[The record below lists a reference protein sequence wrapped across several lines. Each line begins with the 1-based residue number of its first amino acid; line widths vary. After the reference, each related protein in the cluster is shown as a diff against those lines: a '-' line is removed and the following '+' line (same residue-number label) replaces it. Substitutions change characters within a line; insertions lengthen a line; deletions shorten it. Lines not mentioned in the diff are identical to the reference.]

1 MFFRCGP
8 SVVIHQV
15 PHLLFFPNFFFLMK
29 KFLLPAL
36 LAIAVV
42 GVAPAASAPKAAK
55 TTTVAPAPAYKLQ
68 PQLSTLGWEGKA
80 VTHGHNGTMQF
91 SDGELLVKGNTI
103 VGGTVTVN
111 MKTMVATDI
120 KDAESQGKFVG
131 HMSSDD
137 FFGVTTY
144 PTSVFKIVSVTP
156 IKGAAATADNVTIAG
171 DMTIKGVTQ
180 RISFP
185 AKAGVK
191 DGVAAATGKVTIDRT
206 KFGLK
211 YGSKSFFDTL
221 GDKAIYDT
229 FDLTFNVIAK
239 KA

>member
-1 MFFRCGP
+1 
-8 SVVIHQV
+8 
-15 PHLLFFPNFFFLMK
+15 MK
-29 KFLLPAL
+29 KFLLPVL
-36 LAIAVV
+36 FAVATI
-42 GVAPAASAPKAAK
+42 GATTAASAPKVAK
-55 TTTVAPAPAYKLQ
+55 VAAPAPSYKLQ

-91 SDGELLVKGNTI
+91 SDGELLVKDASI
-103 VGGTVTVN
+103 VGGIVTVN

-120 KDAESQGKFVG
+120 KDAETQGKFVG

-137 FFGVTTY
+137 FFGVEKF
-144 PTSVFKIVSVTP
+144 PTSTFKIVSVTP
-156 IKGAAATADNVTIAG
+156 IKGAAATADNATIAG
-171 DMTIKGVTQ
+171 DLTIKGVTQ

-191 DGVAAATGKVTIDRT
+191 DGVAAASGKVTIDRT
-206 KFGLK
+206 KFGLR
-211 YGSKSFFDTL
+211 YGSKSFFDSI

-229 FDLTFNVIAK
+229 FDLTFNIIAK

>member
-1 MFFRCGP
+1 
-8 SVVIHQV
+8 
-15 PHLLFFPNFFFLMK
+15 MK
-29 KFLLPAL
+29 KILLPAL
-36 LAIAVV
+36 FAIAVI
-42 GVAPAASAPKAAK
+42 GVAPAASAAK
-55 TTTVAPAPAYKLQ
+55 VAPAKTAAADPAYKLQ

-80 VTHGHNGTMQF
+80 VTHGHVGTMNF
-91 SDGELLVKGNTI
+91 SSGELLVKGSTI
-103 VGGTVTVN
+103 VGGTVIVD
-111 MKTMVATDI
+111 MKTLKATDI
-120 KDAESQGKFVG
+120 KDAEQHGKFVG

-137 FFGVTTY
+137 FFSAEKF
-144 PTSVFKIVSVTP
+144 PTSTFKIVSVTP
-156 IKGAAATADNVTIAG
+156 IKGAAKDADNATIAG

-185 AKAGVK
+185 AKVGVK

-211 YGSKSFFDTL
+211 YGSKSFFESI
-221 GDKAIYDT
+221 GDKAIYDN

>member
-1 MFFRCGP
+1 
-8 SVVIHQV
+8 
-15 PHLLFFPNFFFLMK
+15 MK
-29 KFLLPAL
+29 KILLPAL
-36 LAIAVV
+36 FAVALL
-42 GVAPAASAPKAAK
+42 GVAPVASAQKMNSLKMA
-55 TTTVAPAPAYKLQ
+55 TNAPAYKLQ

-91 SDGELLVKGNTI
+91 SDGELLVQGNAI

-120 KDAESQGKFVG
+120 KDAENQGKFVG

-137 FFGVTTY
+137 FFGAEKF
-144 PTSVFKIVSVTP
+144 PTSTFKIVSVTP
-156 IKGAAATADNVTIAG
+156 IKGAAKDANNATIAG

-185 AKAGVK
+185 AKVGVK

-211 YGSKSFFDTL
+211 YGSKTFFDSI
-221 GDKAIYDT
+221 GDKAIYDA

>member
-1 MFFRCGP
+1 
-8 SVVIHQV
+8 
-15 PHLLFFPNFFFLMK
+15 MK

-36 LAIAVV
+36 FAVAV
-42 GVAPAASAPKAAK
+42 FGAAPAASAQKTDKMAA
-55 TTTVAPAPAYKLQ
+55 VAPSYKLQ

-91 SDGELLVKGNTI
+91 TDGELLVKGNVL
-103 VGGTVTVN
+103 VGGTVTVD
-111 MKTMVATDI
+111 MKTLKATDI

-144 PTSVFKIVSVTP
+144 PTSTFKIVSITP
-156 IKGAAATADNVTIAG
+156 IKGAAKDAENATIAG

-185 AKAGVK
+185 AKVGVK
-191 DGVAAATGKVTIDRT
+191 DGVAAASGKVTIDRT

-211 YGSKSFFDTL
+211 YGSKTFFDSI

-229 FDLTFNVIAK
+229 FDLSFNVIAK

>member
-1 MFFRCGP
+1 
-8 SVVIHQV
+8 
-15 PHLLFFPNFFFLMK
+15 MK

-36 LAIAVV
+36 FAVASI
-42 GVAPAASAPKAAK
+42 GATSAASAPKAAK
-55 TTTVAPAPAYKLQ
+55 TATVADPAYKLQ

-80 VTHGHNGTMQF
+80 VTHGHNGTMNF
-91 SDGELLVKGNTI
+91 TGGDLVVKGNSI
-103 VGGTVTVN
+103 VGGTVTVD
-111 MKTMVATDI
+111 MKSMKATDI
-120 KDAESQGKFVG
+120 KDADSQGKFVG

-137 FFGVTTY
+137 FFGVATY
-144 PTSVFKIVSVTP
+144 PTSTFKIVSVTP
-156 IKGAAATADNVTIAG
+156 IKGAAKDADNVTIAG

-191 DGVAAATGKVTIDRT
+191 DGIASASGKVTIDRT

-211 YGSKSFFDTL
+211 YGSKSFFESI
-221 GDKAIYDT
+221 GDKAINDT

>member
-1 MFFRCGP
+1 
-8 SVVIHQV
+8 
-15 PHLLFFPNFFFLMK
+15 MK
-29 KFLLPAL
+29 KILLPAL
-36 LAIAVV
+36 FAVALL
-42 GVAPAASAPKAAK
+42 GVAPVASAQKMNSLKMA
-55 TTTVAPAPAYKLQ
+55 TNAPAYKLQ

-91 SDGELLVKGNTI
+91 SDGELLVQGNAI
-103 VGGTVTVN
+103 VGGSVTVN
-111 MKTMVATDI
+111 MKPMVATAI
-120 KDAESQGKFVG
+120 KDAENQGKFVG

-137 FFGVTTY
+137 FFGAEKF
-144 PTSVFKIVSVTP
+144 PTSTFKIVSVTP
-156 IKGAAATADNVTIAG
+156 IKGAAKDANNATIAG

-185 AKAGVK
+185 AKVGVK

-211 YGSKSFFDTL
+211 YGSKTFFDSI
-221 GDKAIYDT
+221 GDKAIYDA

>member
-1 MFFRCGP
+1 
-8 SVVIHQV
+8 
-15 PHLLFFPNFFFLMK
+15 MK

-36 LAIAVV
+36 FAVATI
-42 GVAPAASAPKAAK
+42 GATSAASAPKVATA
-55 TTTVAPAPAYKLQ
+55 APAPAYKLQ

-80 VTHGHNGTMQF
+80 VTHGHVGTMQF
-91 SDGELLVKGNTI
+91 SDGDLLVKGNNI

-137 FFGVTTY
+137 FFGVATY
-144 PTSVFKIVSVTP
+144 PTSTFKIASVTP
-156 IKGAAATADNVTIAG
+156 IKGAAANADNVTIAG
-171 DMTIKGVTQ
+171 DLTIKGVTQ

-191 DGVAAATGKVTIDRT
+191 DGVAAASGKVTIDRT

-211 YGSKSFFDTL
+211 YGSKSFFESI

>member
-1 MFFRCGP
+1 
-8 SVVIHQV
+8 
-15 PHLLFFPNFFFLMK
+15 MK
-29 KFLLPAL
+29 KILLPAL
-36 LAIAVV
+36 FAIAVL
-42 GVAPAASAPKAAK
+42 GAAPAVSAA
-55 TTTVAPAPAYKLQ
+55 TVAPAKAAAADPAYKLQ

-80 VTHGHNGTMQF
+80 VTHGHNGTMNF
-91 SDGELLVKGNTI
+91 SSGELLVKGNAI
-103 VGGTVTVN
+103 VGGTVTVD
-111 MKTMVATDI
+111 MKSMKATDI

-137 FFGVTTY
+137 FFGAATY
-144 PTSVFKIVSVTP
+144 PTSTFKIVSVTP
-156 IKGAAATADNVTIAG
+156 IKGAAKDADNVTIAG

-191 DGVAAATGKVTIDRT
+191 DGIASASGKVTIDRT

-221 GDKAIYDT
+221 GDKAINDT

>member
-1 MFFRCGP
+1 
-8 SVVIHQV
+8 
-15 PHLLFFPNFFFLMK
+15 MK

-36 LAIAVV
+36 FAVATV
-42 GVAPAASAPKAAK
+42 GATFAASAPKVA
-55 TTTVAPAPAYKLQ
+55 TVAAPAPAYKLQ
-68 PQLSTLGWEGKA
+68 PQLSTLGWVGKK
-80 VTHGHNGTMQF
+80 VGGQHNGTV
-91 SDGELLVKGNTI
+91 SLKDGAVQVKGNQI

-137 FFGVTTY
+137 FFGVEKF
-144 PTSVFKIVSVTP
+144 PTSTFKIASVTP
-156 IKGAAATADNVTIAG
+156 IKGAAANADNVTIAG
-171 DMTIKGVTQ
+171 DLTIKGVTQ

-221 GDKAIYDT
+221 GDKAINDT

>member
-1 MFFRCGP
+1 
-8 SVVIHQV
+8 
-15 PHLLFFPNFFFLMK
+15 MK

-36 LAIAVV
+36 FAVAV
-42 GVAPAASAPKAAK
+42 LGAAPAASAAK
-55 TTTVAPAPAYKLQ
+55 VAPAKTVAAESAYKLQ

-80 VTHGHNGTMQF
+80 VTHGHNGTMNF
-91 SDGELLVKGNTI
+91 SSGELLVKGNAI
-103 VGGTVTVN
+103 VGGTVTVD
-111 MKTMVATDI
+111 MKTMKATDI
-120 KDAESQGKFVG
+120 KDADSQGKFVG

-137 FFGVTTY
+137 FFGVEKF
-144 PTSVFKIVSVTP
+144 PTATFKIMSVTP
-156 IKGAAATADNVTIAG
+156 IKGAAKDADNVTITG

-191 DGVAAATGKVTIDRT
+191 DGVAAASGKVTIDRT

-211 YGSKSFFDTL
+211 YGSKSFFESI
-221 GDKAIYDT
+221 GDKAIYDN

>member
-1 MFFRCGP
+1 
-8 SVVIHQV
+8 
-15 PHLLFFPNFFFLMK
+15 MK

-36 LAIAVV
+36 FAVAV
-42 GVAPAASAPKAAK
+42 LGAAPAASAQKNNSEKMA
-55 TTTVAPAPAYKLQ
+55 TNAPAYAVQ

-80 VTHGHNGTMQF
+80 VTHGHNGTMNF
-91 SDGELLVKGNTI
+91 SSGELLVKGNAI
-103 VGGTVTVN
+103 VGGTVTVD
-111 MKTMVATDI
+111 MKSMKATDI
-120 KDAESQGKFVG
+120 KDADSQGKFVG

-137 FFGVTTY
+137 FFGVATY
-144 PTSVFKIVSVTP
+144 PTSTFKIVSVAP
-156 IKGAAATADNVTIAG
+156 IKGAAKDADNATITG

-185 AKAGVK
+185 AKVGVK
-191 DGVAAATGKVTIDRT
+191 GDLASATGKVTIDRT

-211 YGSKSFFDTL
+211 YGSKSFFDSI
-221 GDKAIYDT
+221 GDKAINDT

>member
-1 MFFRCGP
+1 
-8 SVVIHQV
+8 
-15 PHLLFFPNFFFLMK
+15 MK

-36 LAIAVV
+36 FAIAAL
-42 GVAPAASAPKAAK
+42 GAAPVASAQKMNSAK
-55 TTTVAPAPAYKLQ
+55 MATNAPAYALQ

-80 VTHGHNGTMQF
+80 VTHGHIGTMNF
-91 SDGELLVKGNTI
+91 TSGELLVKGNAV
-103 VGGTVTVN
+103 VGGTVTVD
-111 MKTMVATDI
+111 MKTLKATDI

-137 FFGVTTY
+137 FFGVEKF
-144 PTSVFKIVSVTP
+144 PTSVFKIVSVAP
-156 IKGAAATADNVTIAG
+156 IKGAAQNADNATITG

-185 AKAGVK
+185 AKVGVK
-191 DGVAAATGKVTIDRT
+191 DGVAAATGTVTIDRT

-211 YGSKSFFDTL
+211 YGSKSFFDSI
-221 GDKAIYDT
+221 GDKAIYDN

>member
-1 MFFRCGP
+1 
-8 SVVIHQV
+8 
-15 PHLLFFPNFFFLMK
+15 MK
-29 KFLLPAL
+29 KILLPAL
-36 LAIAVV
+36 FAVALL
-42 GVAPAASAPKAAK
+42 GVAPVASAQKMNSLKMA
-55 TTTVAPAPAYKLQ
+55 TNAPAYKLQ

-91 SDGELLVKGNTI
+91 SDGELLVQGNAI

-120 KDAESQGKFVG
+120 KDAENQGKFVG

-137 FFGVTTY
+137 FFGAEKF
-144 PTSVFKIVSVTP
+144 PTSIFKIVSVTP
-156 IKGAAATADNVTIAG
+156 IKGAAKDANNATIAG

-185 AKAGVK
+185 AKVGVK

-211 YGSKSFFDTL
+211 YGSKTFFDSI
-221 GDKAIYDT
+221 GDKAIYDA

>member
-1 MFFRCGP
+1 
-8 SVVIHQV
+8 
-15 PHLLFFPNFFFLMK
+15 MK

-36 LAIAVV
+36 FAVATI
-42 GVAPAASAPKAAK
+42 GASFAASASKV
-55 TTTVAPAPAYKLQ
+55 TTVAAAEPAYKLQ

-91 SDGELLVKGNTI
+91 TDGELLVKGNSI

-137 FFGVTTY
+137 FFGVEKF
-144 PTSVFKIVSVTP
+144 PTSTFKIASVTP
-156 IKGAAATADNVTIAG
+156 IKGAAANADNVTIAG
-171 DMTIKGVTQ
+171 DLTIKGVTQ

-191 DGVAAATGKVTIDRT
+191 AGVAAASGKVTIDRT

-221 GDKAIYDT
+221 GDKAINDT

>member
-1 MFFRCGP
+1 
-8 SVVIHQV
+8 
-15 PHLLFFPNFFFLMK
+15 MK

-36 LAIAVV
+36 FAIAVI
-42 GVAPAASAPKAAK
+42 GAAPAASAAK
-55 TTTVAPAPAYKLQ
+55 VAPAKTAAADPAYKLQ

-91 SDGELLVKGNTI
+91 STGELLVKGNTI
-103 VGGTVTVN
+103 VGGTVTVD
-111 MKTMVATDI
+111 MKTLKATDI

-137 FFGVTTY
+137 FFGVEKF
-144 PTSVFKIVSVTP
+144 PTSTFKIVSVTP
-156 IKGAAATADNVTIAG
+156 IKGAAKDADNATIAG

-185 AKAGVK
+185 AKVGVK

-211 YGSKSFFDTL
+211 YGSKSFFDSI

-239 KA
+239 KG

>member
-1 MFFRCGP
+1 
-8 SVVIHQV
+8 
-15 PHLLFFPNFFFLMK
+15 MK

-36 LAIAVV
+36 FAVAV
-42 GVAPAASAPKAAK
+42 AVLGVAPAASAAK
-55 TTTVAPAPAYKLQ
+55 VAPAKTAAADPAYKLQ

-91 SDGELLVKGNTI
+91 SSGELLVKGNTI
-103 VGGTVTVN
+103 VGGTVTVD
-111 MKTMVATDI
+111 MKTMKATDI

-137 FFGVTTY
+137 FFGAEKF
-144 PTSVFKIVSVTP
+144 PTSTFKIVSVTP
-156 IKGAAATADNVTIAG
+156 IKGAAKDADNATIAG

-185 AKAGVK
+185 AKVGVK

-211 YGSKSFFDTL
+211 YGSKSFFESI
-221 GDKAIYDT
+221 GDKAIYDN

-239 KA
+239 KS

>member
-1 MFFRCGP
+1 
-8 SVVIHQV
+8 
-15 PHLLFFPNFFFLMK
+15 MK

-36 LAIAVV
+36 FAVATV
-42 GVAPAASAPKAAK
+42 GATFAASAPKVA
-55 TTTVAPAPAYKLQ
+55 TVAAPAPAYKLQ

-91 SDGELLVKGNTI
+91 SDGELLVKGNSI

-137 FFGVTTY
+137 FFGVEKF
-144 PTSVFKIVSVTP
+144 PTSTFKIASVTP
-156 IKGAAATADNVTIAG
+156 IKGAAANADNVTIAG
-171 DMTIKGVTQ
+171 DLTIKGVTQ

-221 GDKAIYDT
+221 GDKAINDT

>member
-1 MFFRCGP
+1 
-8 SVVIHQV
+8 
-15 PHLLFFPNFFFLMK
+15 MK

-36 LAIAVV
+36 FAVATI
-42 GVAPAASAPKAAK
+42 GATSAASAPKVA
-55 TTTVAPAPAYKLQ
+55 TVAPAPAYKLQ

-80 VTHGHNGTMQF
+80 VTHGHVGTMQF
-91 SDGELLVKGNTI
+91 SEGELLVKGTSI

-137 FFGVTTY
+137 FFGVATY
-144 PTSVFKIVSVTP
+144 PTSTFKIASVTP
-156 IKGAAATADNVTIAG
+156 IKGAAANADNVTIAG
-171 DMTIKGVTQ
+171 DLTIKGVTQ

-191 DGVAAATGKVTIDRT
+191 DGVAAASGKVTIDRT

-211 YGSKSFFDTL
+211 YGSKSFFESI